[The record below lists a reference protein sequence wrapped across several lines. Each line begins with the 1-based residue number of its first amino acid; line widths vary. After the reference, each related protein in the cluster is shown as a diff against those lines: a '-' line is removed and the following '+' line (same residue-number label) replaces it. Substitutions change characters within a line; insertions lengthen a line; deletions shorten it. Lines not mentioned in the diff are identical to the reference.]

1 MGKKIFYAVI
11 VIWLILLTWCVV
23 EFSHGQYL
31 DYKAFE
37 YSRKAEGLLR
47 DSVEKN
53 TNNIEELQEKI
64 K

>member
-1 MGKKIFYAVI
+1 MGKKIFYGIII
-11 VIWLILLTWCVV
+11 VWLIILTWCIY

-37 YSRKAEGLLR
+37 WSRKTESGLR
-47 DSVEKN
+47 ADVDKN
-53 TNNIEELQEKI
+53 TEDIKEMKEKI

>member
-1 MGKKIFYAVI
+1 MGKKIFYGIII
-11 VIWLILLTWCVV
+11 VWLIILTWGVY

-37 YSRKAEGLLR
+37 WSRKTESELR
-47 DSVEKN
+47 VDVEQNRSDIKV
-53 TNNIEELQEKI
+53 LQEKI